1 MEPRRRS
8 ASFSPRVYFLLERL
22 AEEEE
27 LSPEELDQKVFQSL
41 PSRVRNV
48 LFAEQTRKAKKFA
61 VSMLQDNKKHAE
73 AIEQLKRQ
81 RSTEIAQ
88 QQEEE
93 MAPKIAYNNKVKESK
108 LKIVG
113 RFDIE
118 QLLRGSQ
125 RAQRRKV
132 QQGIQSEWY

>member
-1 MEPRRRS
+1 
-8 ASFSPRVYFLLERL
+8 L

-27 LSPEELDQKVFQSL
+27 LSPEDLGQKVFQSL

-48 LFAEQTRKAKKFA
+48 LFAEQMRKAKKFA
-61 VSMLQDNKKHAE
+61 VSMLHDNKKHAE
-73 AIEQLKRQ
+73 AMEQLKRQ
-81 RSTEIAQ
+81 RSTEIAK

-113 RFDIE
+113 RFDLE

-125 RAQRRKV
+125 RAQ
-132 QQGIQSEWY
+132 